1 MVPFQEFRDK
11 VEGILTSK
19 EDLLPGS
26 RTIYLPVDGYA
37 FHTEMHNSVIQYDN
51 SIGLVINFRDS
62 SIITKVGLLLDK
74 ERLIELI
81 DIDSFQPIVLK
92 YEKVLALLRKKNMQE
107 MGAKFES
114 QVIHNN
120 KIYIFTR

>member
-1 MVPFQEFRDK
+1 MERLS
-11 VEGILTSK
+11 E
-19 EDLLPGS
+19 
-26 RTIYLPVDGYA
+26 
-37 FHTEMHNSVIQYDN
+37 
-51 SIGLVINFRDS
+51 
-62 SIITKVGLLLDK
+62 LLDN
-74 ERLIELI
+74 E
-81 DIDSFQPIVLK
+81 SFQPIVLK

>member
-1 MVPFQEFRDK
+1 MCRSSWFNGIQKWSASNNATDDDIKQLLLSARVENIEKTTLRHILEDPFVVPFQEFRDK

-62 SIITKVGLLLDK
+62 SIITKVSYCC
-74 ERLIELI
+74 I
-81 DIDSFQPIVLK
+81 
-92 YEKVLALLRKKNMQE
+92 
-107 MGAKFES
+107 
-114 QVIHNN
+114 
-120 KIYIFTR
+120 